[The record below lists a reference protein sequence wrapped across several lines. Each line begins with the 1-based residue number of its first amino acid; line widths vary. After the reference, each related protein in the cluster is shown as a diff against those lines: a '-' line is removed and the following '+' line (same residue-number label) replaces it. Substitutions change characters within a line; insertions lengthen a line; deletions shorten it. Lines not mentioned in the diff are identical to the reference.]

1 MTIVSHG
8 RPGKT
13 QVIPY
18 TGTPATSA
26 AVGAHT
32 NRVRL
37 VATTAALVSI
47 GDAANVYL
55 PPNWPEVF
63 LVTGGQSLTVA
74 QVSAGGNLY
83 LSQYSI
89 TEEVYF

>member
-32 NRVRL
+32 NQIRL
-37 VATTAALVSI
+37 VATTAALVAI
-47 GDAANVYL
+47 GDATNLYL
-55 PPNWPEVF
+55 APNFPEVY
-63 LVTGGQSLTVA
+63 VVSGGQTLSVA

-83 LSQYSI
+83 L
-89 TEEVYF
+89 TELE

>member
-1 MTIVSHG
+1 MTVISHG

-18 TGTPATSA
+18 TGTPGTSA
-26 AVGAHT
+26 SVGPQT

-47 GDAANVYL
+47 GDAIGMYL
-55 PPNWPEVF
+55 APNFPEVF
-63 LVTGGQSLTVA
+63 LVSGGQSLTVA

-83 LSQYSI
+83 L
-89 TEEVYF
+89 TELE

>member
-26 AVGAHT
+26 AIGPQT

-47 GDAANVYL
+47 GDATNLYLAANF
-55 PPNWPEVF
+55 PEVF
-63 LVTGGQSLTVA
+63 LVSGGQALTVA
-74 QVSAGGNLY
+74 QVSAAGNLY
-83 LSQYSI
+83 L
-89 TEEVYF
+89 TELE

>member
-13 QVIPY
+13 QTIPY
-18 TGTPATSA
+18 NASPATSA

-47 GDAANVYL
+47 GDAIGMYL
-55 PPNWPEVF
+55 APNFPEIF
-63 LVTGGQSLTVA
+63 LVSPGQSLTVA
-74 QVSAGGNLY
+74 QVSAAGNLY
-83 LSQYSI
+83 L
-89 TEEVYF
+89 TELE

>member
-1 MTIVSHG
+1 MTVTG

-18 TGTPATSA
+18 TATPGTSA
-26 AVGAHT
+26 AVGPHT

-37 VATTAALVSI
+37 VATTAAVVSI
-47 GDAANVYL
+47 GDATNLYL
-55 PPNWPEVF
+55 APNFPEVF
-63 LVTGGQSLTVA
+63 LVSAGQSLTVA

-83 LSQYSI
+83 L
-89 TEEVYF
+89 TELE

>member
-13 QVIPY
+13 QVIAY
-18 TGTPATSA
+18 TGTPTTSA
-26 AVGAHT
+26 AVGPQT

-47 GDAANVYL
+47 GDATNLYL
-55 PPNWPEVF
+55 PANWPEVF
-63 LVTGGQSLTVA
+63 LVSGGQSLTVA

-83 LSQYSI
+83 L
-89 TEEVYF
+89 TELE

>member
-1 MTIVSHG
+1 MTITSHG

-37 VATTAALVSI
+37 IATTAALVVI
-47 GDAANVYL
+47 GNATNLYL
-55 PPNWPEVF
+55 APNFPEVF
-63 LVTGGQSLTVA
+63 LVSGGQSLTVA

-83 LSQYSI
+83 L
-89 TEEVYF
+89 TELE

>member
-1 MTIVSHG
+1 MSIVSHG

-18 TGTPATSA
+18 TGSPAASA
-26 AVGAHT
+26 AVGAQT
-32 NRVRL
+32 NHVRL

-47 GDAANVYL
+47 GDATNLYL
-55 PPNWPEVF
+55 APNWPEVF
-63 LVTGGQSLTVA
+63 MVSGGQSLTVA

-83 LSQYSI
+83 L
-89 TEEVYF
+89 TELE

>member
-1 MTIVSHG
+1 MITSHG

-18 TGTPATSA
+18 TGTPGTSA

-32 NRVRL
+32 NQIRL
-37 VATTAALVSI
+37 VATTAALVAL
-47 GDAANVYL
+47 GNATNLYL
-55 PPNWPEVF
+55 PPNWPEVV
-63 LVTGGQSLTVA
+63 LVSGGQSLTVA

-83 LSQYSI
+83 L
-89 TEEVYF
+89 TELE

>member
-1 MTIVSHG
+1 MTIMIHG

-13 QVIPY
+13 QTIPF
-18 TGTPATSA
+18 TGSPATSQP
-26 AVGAHT
+26 VGPQT

-47 GDAANVYL
+47 GDATNVYL

-74 QVSAGGNLY
+74 QFAAPGSIC
-83 LSQYSI
+83 I
-89 TEEVYF
+89 TELE

>member
-13 QVIPY
+13 QTIAY
-18 TGTPATSA
+18 TATPATSA
-26 AVGAHT
+26 AVGNQT
-32 NRVRL
+32 NRIRL

-47 GDAANVYL
+47 GDAAGMYL
-55 PPNWPEVF
+55 APNFPEVF
-63 LVTGGQSLTVA
+63 LVTPGQTLTVA

-83 LSQYSI
+83 LS
-89 TEEVYF
+89 ELE

>member
-26 AVGAHT
+26 PVGSMT
-32 NRVRL
+32 NRIRVC
-37 VATTAALVSI
+37 ATTAALVSL
-47 GDAANVYL
+47 GDATNLYL
-55 PPNWPEVF
+55 APNFPEVF
-63 LVTGGQSLTVA
+63 LVSGGQSLTVA

-83 LSQYSI
+83 L
-89 TEEVYF
+89 TELE

>member
-1 MTIVSHG
+1 MTVISHG

-26 AVGAHT
+26 SVGPHT

-47 GDAANVYL
+47 GDATNLYL
-55 PPNWPEVF
+55 APNFPEVF
-63 LVTGGQSLTVA
+63 LVSGGQSLTVA

-83 LSQYSI
+83 L
-89 TEEVYF
+89 TELE